1 MDIANFF
8 DMKSS
13 TKRVFSSEQS
23 ETGDEPKKQKEG
35 SRNESSTSTLDD
47 VFAEGLKNPDCVL
60 ILANCLR
67 SLEQQVKETFDL
79 AKKSSESQIKG
90 ELALQDVNKAIS
102 FIGEKFDA
110 YEKERRENEKKIEE
124 LNGTVSKMNE
134 RIEEL
139 ENKIDRQEQYSRRN
153 CILIHGIAEN
163 KEENTDQQAI
173 DFINENLDIKI
184 DEIDIDRS
192 HRIGRYDKTKK
203 KPRPII
209 VKFVR
214 YNVRGRVFRE
224 KRKLKGTGKTITE
237 SLTTKRIG
245 QLNDAREKFGFH
257 NVWSYDGKILYKI
270 NNEVKVYYD

>member
-1 MDIANFF
+1 M
-8 DMKSS
+8 
-13 TKRVFSSEQS
+13 
-23 ETGDEPKKQKEG
+23 
-35 SRNESSTSTLDD
+35 
-47 VFAEGLKNPDCVL
+47 KNPYCVL

-90 ELALQDVNKAIS
+90 ELALQDVNNAIS

-139 ENKIDRQEQYSRRN
+139 ENKIDGQEQYSRRN
-153 CILIHGIAEN
+153 CILIHGIAEK
-163 KEENTDQQAI
+163 KEENTNQQARY
-173 DFINENLDIKI
+173 FINENLDIKI

-203 KPRPII
+203 KARPII
-209 VKFVR
+209 VKFAR

-224 KRKLKGTGKTITE
+224 KRQLKGTGKAITGN
-237 SLTTKRIG
+237 LTTKRIG
-245 QLNDAREKFGFH
+245 QLNDGREKYGFN
-257 NVWSYDGKILYKI
+257 NVWSYDGKILCKI
-270 NNEVKVYYD
+270 NNEVKVCYD

>member
-1 MDIANFF
+1 M
-8 DMKSS
+8 
-13 TKRVFSSEQS
+13 
-23 ETGDEPKKQKEG
+23 
-35 SRNESSTSTLDD
+35 
-47 VFAEGLKNPDCVL
+47 
-60 ILANCLR
+60 
-67 SLEQQVKETFDL
+67 
-79 AKKSSESQIKG
+79 
-90 ELALQDVNKAIS
+90 
-102 FIGEKFDA
+102 
-110 YEKERRENEKKIEE
+110 
-124 LNGTVSKMNE
+124 NGTVSKMNK

-203 KPRPII
+203 KARPII
-209 VKFVR
+209 VKFAR

-245 QLNDAREKFGFH
+245 QLNMVNAREKYGFN